1 MQSVERA
8 GGADEALQLDDAI
21 GALYT
26 RCLADTQ
33 RHVPHPRPFKYPAA
47 LLSLHA
53 ILFFHFALDQPCLP
67 GF

>member
-21 GALYT
+21 GVLYT

-33 RHVPHPRPFKYPAA
+33 RHVPFFSAA
-47 LLSLHA
+47 SRSGLV
-53 ILFFHFALDQPCLP
+53 
-67 GF
+67 